1 MSITNSREFT
11 INVGKIAE
19 AEKWLSEGADL
30 WKEITGK
37 DAVIYKEGWGDYY
50 KMLFVTTYDSIG
62 ETEEVREKVLADERI
77 TDWIDIGMA
86 NGNLISG
93 ASDRFFTTIKDT
105 RE

>member
-1 MSITNSREFT
+1 MKITNSREFT

-37 DAVIYKEGWGDYY
+37 DAVIYKEGWGDQY

-62 ETEEVREKVLADERI
+62 ETEEVGEKVLADEGI
-77 TDWIDIGMA
+77 TDWIDVSME
-86 NGNLISG
+86 NGNVISG